1 MSTTVEQY
9 TNDYNALVSAVKV
22 AKTAIN
28 PHYKNA
34 YAPLDAWL
42 DAVHELLPKYNFCLT
57 EKTTYLNCEHGLYLL
72 HEYELTHKS
81 GASINS
87 VYPMCSVDEKPQ
99 AIGSALTYA
108 RRYHIQVI
116 LNATG
121 ETDDDGNQAQATVTA
136 VKREPVA
143 MKRKLA

>member
-1 MSTTVEQY
+1 MTATYQQ
-9 TNDYNALVSAVKV
+9 DFNALVSAIKVVKSSV
-22 AKTAIN
+22 N

-42 DAVHELLPKYNFCLT
+42 DAAHELLPKYNFSLAERT
-57 EKTTYLNCEHGLYLL
+57 SYLNCEHGLYLL
-72 HEYELTHKS
+72 HELELSHES
-81 GASINS
+81 GKGIHS
-87 VYPMCSVDEKPQ
+87 VYPVCCVDEKPQ

-108 RRYHIQVI
+108 RRYHIQLI

-121 ETDDDGNQAQATVTA
+121 ETDDDGNQAQAQVTA

-143 MKRKLA
+143 MKRKLS